1 MAADRR
7 PGQIESKPTETNR
20 MATILLV
27 DDDALTAMGSADM
40 IEDLGHTVHLAF
52 SGREALDMIGA
63 GEPFDLVIT
72 DQSMPGMTGT
82 ELARAIRALNPALPI
97 VVATGYA
104 DLPEG
109 EGEGLGRLSK
119 PYSQAELAATIERH
133 ARAPS

>member
-1 MAADRR
+1 
-7 PGQIESKPTETNR
+7 

-52 SGREALDMIGA
+52 SGREALDMLEA

-82 ELARAIRALNPALPI
+82 ELARAIHARAPAMPI

-104 DLPEG
+104 DLPDG
-109 EGEGLGRLSK
+109 EGEGLGLLSK
-119 PYSQAELAATIERH
+119 PYSQTELGAAIARH
-133 ARAPS
+133 VTPR